1 MYSCYIAPENTQSFQ
16 ISEIVKDGWV
26 IFEIK
31 KLNICFWEAERNERT
46 SVEKP
51 LEVILFVLQ
60 IKNQVYLPS
69 ILADKCSKISMSF
82 CIMDSLCHFLFVKYG
97 QKARNCRSR
106 VN

>member
-1 MYSCYIAPENTQSFQ
+1 MNGSLWRNHSKLFYLYCRL
-16 ISEIVKDGWV
+16 K
-26 IFEIK
+26 IK
-31 KLNICFWEAERNERT
+31 K
-46 SVEKP
+46 
-51 LEVILFVLQ
+51 
-60 IKNQVYLPS
+60 VYLPS